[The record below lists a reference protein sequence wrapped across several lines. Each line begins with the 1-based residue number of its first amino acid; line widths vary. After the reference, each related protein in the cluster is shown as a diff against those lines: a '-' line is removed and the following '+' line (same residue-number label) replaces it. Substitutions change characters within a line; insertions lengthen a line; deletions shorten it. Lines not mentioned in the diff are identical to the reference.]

1 MKKYNVFL
9 ISLLIGLNL
18 AAQTSS
24 TFELDL
30 LLGKKEIPPSA
41 EGYIL
46 LSEVATAFQKMQTAA
61 LKDGIEI
68 KIVSSFR
75 SYASQKRIWNK
86 KYKRFKSEGLTGPEA
101 IAKIIEYSTLPG
113 TSRHHWGTDIDII
126 EGSKK
131 VEGDALLEKHFHNG
145 PYRELSQWL
154 KTNANS
160 YGFDLVYTQDSL
172 RKGFLFEPW
181 HYSYTPLSKEFLYLY
196 RTQQLISTIKKDST
210 LLGYEYI
217 SPKFLNDYYRDNVL
231 GINPKLLK

>member
-1 MKKYNVFL
+1 MKKYNVLL
-9 ISLLIGLNL
+9 ISLLIGFNL

-41 EGYIL
+41 EGYTL

-61 LKDGIEI
+61 LNDGIEI

-75 SYASQKRIWNK
+75 SYASQKGIWNK
-86 KYKRFKSEGLTGPEA
+86 KYKHFKNQGLTGPEA
-101 IAKIIEYSTLPG
+101 IAKIVEYSTLPG

-131 VEGDALLEKHFHNG
+131 IEGDVLLEKHFHNG
-145 PYRELSQWL
+145 PYQELSQWL

-172 RKGFLFEPW
+172 RKGFFYEPW
-181 HYSYTPLSKEFLYLY
+181 HYSYTPLSKEFLQLY

-210 LLGYEYI
+210 LLGNEFI
-217 SPKFLNDYYRDNVL
+217 TAEFLNDYYRDNVL